1 LGDARRQHKKNTI
14 AVESIQKQVDIARK
28 EHNGE
33 LAKISR
39 NDVENSRQIVR
50 SVSLDVF
57 ELQYQGFAVV
67 ETLILNDPKYI
78 SEHHDVVRAFRW
90 LWRSRG
96 RHLRFHHED
105 SMPPRYSGESTILA
119 QFLVNYSKMRPD
131 DGEQLFDLLRIFL
144 QPTTTDFSFVKSYLK
159 GMVCNVLTIEQKKH
173 VMQRFFSHLAST
185 GIEETKVL
193 AIQLLILPMLK
204 NDFEVAYYPH
214 MIMRYEWAQ

>member
-1 LGDARRQHKKNTI
+1 M
-14 AVESIQKQVDIARK
+14 
-28 EHNGE
+28 
-33 LAKISR
+33 
-39 NDVENSRQIVR
+39 
-50 SVSLDVF
+50 
-57 ELQYQGFAVV
+57 
-67 ETLILNDPKYI
+67 NDPKYI
-78 SEHHDVVRAFRW
+78 SEYHDVVRAIRW

-159 GMVCNVLTIEQKKH
+159 DMVCNVLTIEQKKH
-173 VMQRFFSHLAST
+173 DMQRFFSHLAST

-204 NDFEVAYYPH
+204 NDFEVAYYHPH
-214 MIMRYEWAQ
+214 DNAIRMGTITQSDAAKIEVSNVSNDGNKIIHLVLGEELISRLVVEVLLHGG